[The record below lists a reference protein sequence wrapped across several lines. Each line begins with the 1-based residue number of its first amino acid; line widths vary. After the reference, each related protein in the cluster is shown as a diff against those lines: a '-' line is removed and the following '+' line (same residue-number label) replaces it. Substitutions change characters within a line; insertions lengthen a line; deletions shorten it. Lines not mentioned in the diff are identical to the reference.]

1 METKSNATPSSNGD
15 APRSWSRAQLR
26 ELSHPAQVGANDQLT
41 GEDLAYVKDAR
52 HLIRRR
58 LGGGSSGWLPWLS
71 LALAGGLIWWA
82 SWAEIEEVTR
92 GVGKV
97 IPSQSVQLIQ
107 SLEGGLVEEIYVK
120 EGQIVDK
127 DQPLLRIRDAI
138 FASNY
143 NENLAKRQV
152 LEARL
157 CRLAAEAEGFKAE
170 LKFPEGI
177 RPDLVNLERSLYE
190 KRKKDY
196 VTTKASLETRLK
208 LAREQETLLKDGT
221 KSRAVSAVELIRAT
235 QEVEQLDGQSRT
247 LDTSSQREAMEHYH
261 QDRGDLDAL
270 VQALMRDKDRLDR
283 TLIRAPVRGTVNKI
297 YINTVGRVIGS
308 AVDIMDIVPTDDT
321 LLIEANVRPADIAF
335 IHPGQDAMVKFTA
348 YDFAIYGGL
357 KGKLERISVDTIAGE
372 KTGTK
377 GENKNNNQNES
388 FYQIKVRTAKNS
400 LGKDRT
406 GKELEIIP
414 GMVAEV
420 DILTGKKTVLTY
432 LLKPINRA
440 RMRAFR
446 ER

>member
-1 METKSNATPSSNGD
+1 METVSPKSPSKEEVPASWE
-15 APRSWSRAQLR
+15 RSALQELARPAR
-26 ELSHPAQVGANDQLT
+26 VGENDELS
-41 GEDLAYVKDAR
+41 GEDLSYVKDAR
-52 HLIRRR
+52 FLIRRR
-58 LGGGSSGWLPWLS
+58 VAGGFRGWLPWLC
-71 LALAGGLIWWA
+71 LALVGGLVWWA

-120 EGQIVDK
+120 EGQVVEK

-138 FASNY
+138 FASSY
-143 NENLAKRQV
+143 NENLAKRDT

-157 CRLAAEAEGFKAE
+157 CRLAAESQGFTE
-170 LKFPEGI
+170 LTFPDSV
-177 RPDLVNLERSLYE
+177 RPDLAELERKLYE
-190 KRKKDY
+190 KRKQDY
-196 VTTKASLETRLK
+196 VTTKQSLEARLK
-208 LAREQETLLKDGT
+208 LAREEERLLKDGT
-221 KSRAVSAVELIRAT
+221 KSRAVSAVELIRAS
-235 QEVEQLDGQSRT
+235 QEVQQLDGQSQT
-247 LDTSSQREAMEHYH
+247 LDTSTQRDAMEHYH
-261 QDRGDLDAL
+261 QDKADLDSL
-270 VQALMRDKDRLDR
+270 VQALKRDKDRLDR

-335 IHPGQDAMVKFTA
+335 IRPGQPAMVKFTA

-357 KGKLERISVDTIAGE
+357 KGTLERISVDTISAD
-372 KTGTK
+372 KNRTK
-377 GENKNNNQNES
+377 SDNKNENRDES

-400 LGKDRT
+400 LGKDRQ

-420 DILTGKKTVLTY
+420 DVLTGKKTVLTY

-440 RMRAFR
+440 KMRAFR